1 MIPLGDDLPRLS
13 RPRMT
18 YMILGVTWLVWL
30 LVEKGG
36 LDPYALAKSVC
47 DYGLVPAE
55 LTHRVPL
62 GTAVPI
68 GPGMVC
74 AVDNSPINILT
85 PVLSMFLHG
94 SWGHILGNS
103 LFFWVFGRSVED
115 SMGSGRFLVF
125 YFICGIAAGALHIV
139 INAASPVPTVGAS
152 GAISGIMGA
161 YLILYPRAR
170 VNMFFII
177 FVIPIRAWLVLLYW
191 FGLQVLEG
199 LPELSQMNPQVSGGT
214 AVWAHVGGFLTG
226 MLLVSLFADPQLV
239 RRHRAVFGGY
249 YG

>member
-125 YFICGIAAGALHIV
+125 CFICGIAAAALHIV

>member
-103 LFFWVFGRSVED
+103 LFFWVFGCSVED

-125 YFICGIAAGALHIV
+125 YFICGIAAAALHIV